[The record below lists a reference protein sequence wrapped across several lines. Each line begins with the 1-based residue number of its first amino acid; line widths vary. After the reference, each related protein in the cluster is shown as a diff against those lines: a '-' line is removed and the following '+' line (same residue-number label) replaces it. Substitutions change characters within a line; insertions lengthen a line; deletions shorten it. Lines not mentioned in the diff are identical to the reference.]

1 MGGLQTEFFEPKS
14 SENIHSNYLSTV
26 LSCLAI
32 NWSSSHVAHT
42 YLVVLKRRL
51 LVHALVVV
59 VLVMNFM

>member
-1 MGGLQTEFFEPKS
+1 MEGLQNEFFEPKS
-14 SENIHSNYLSTV
+14 SENIHSTYLSTV

-51 LVHALVVV
+51 LVLVAV
-59 VLVMNFM
+59 VLVMIFM